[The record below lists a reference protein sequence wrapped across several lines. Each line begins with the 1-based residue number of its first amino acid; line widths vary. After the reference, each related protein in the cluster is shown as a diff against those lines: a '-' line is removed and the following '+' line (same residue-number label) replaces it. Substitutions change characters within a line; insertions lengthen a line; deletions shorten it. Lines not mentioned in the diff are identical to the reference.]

1 MFHNIDTMIQLR
13 KMVHNNTMNPGLF
26 LAHCMNS
33 SGTIPARKNQFI
45 IVRHGES
52 IWNQESK
59 FTGWTNIPLTE
70 KGRKEAHDM
79 SQSMLRNNLKPT
91 VIFSSVLQRA
101 IDTSSIIRNELNDFD
116 TMVYTSWRLNE
127 RHYGELEGIP
137 RKYIRTLYGTKFIQ
151 MLRTNYYMKPPINID
166 IDNTFI
172 VENEYSIYRNCYYMK
187 IKNGES
193 KENVLERLLPYYEND
208 ILYTLSE
215 GKLPLIV
222 THKHTARVL
231 MKHLLKIN
239 DADFEDYDL
248 PKKTMLYVTLDDN
261 LNYESH
267 EEIPY

>member
-1 MFHNIDTMIQLR
+1 MFRLR
-13 KMVHNNTMNPGLF
+13 KILHNNTTGQSPSSANHYINKPGL
-26 LAHCMNS
+26 N
-33 SGTIPARKNQFI
+33 TVRKNRFL

-52 IWNQESK
+52 VWNQDSK

-70 KGRKEAHDM
+70 KGRKEAYEM
-79 SQSMLRNNLKPT
+79 SKSMLRNNLKPT

-101 IDTSSIIRNELNDFD
+101 IDTSNIIRNEINAQD

-127 RHYGELEGIP
+127 RHYGQLEGIP
-137 RKYIRTLYGTKFIQ
+137 RKYIRTLYGTKFTQ
-151 MLRTNYYMKPPINID
+151 MLRTNYYMKPPTNID
-166 IDNTFI
+166 FDNTLI
-172 VENEYSIYRNCYYMK
+172 VENEYSIFRNCYYMK

-239 DADFEDYDL
+239 DADFENYEL
-248 PKKTMLYVTLDDN
+248 PNKTILCVTLDDN

-267 EEIPY
+267 QEIPY